1 MMNIKPSAAI
11 RKNYNEI
18 SELCKRSG
26 EPVYLTKNGEG
37 DLVVMDI
44 EAFARRE
51 SMLRLR
57 ENLIVAEEGRLSGK
71 SGYTIDKVSDMMK
84 AAVREVLDG
93 QRR

>member
-26 EPVYLTKNGEG
+26 EPVYLTKNGEV

-57 ENLIVAEEGRLSGK
+57 ENLVAVEEERLSGK
-71 SGYTIDKVSDMMK
+71 EGYSVDEVATMMQK
-84 AAVREVLDG
+84 AISEVMNG
-93 QRR
+93 ERR

>member
-1 MMNIKPSAAI
+1 MNIKPSAAI

-18 SELCKRSG
+18 SKLCKRSG

-57 ENLIVAEEGRLSGK
+57 ENLVAVEEERLSGK
-71 SGYTIDKVSDMMK
+71 QGYSVDEVTSMMQKAVS
-84 AAVREVLDG
+84 EVING
-93 QRR
+93 KRG

>member
-1 MMNIKPSAAI
+1 MNIKPSAAI

-18 SELCKRSG
+18 STLCKTTG

-44 EAFARRE
+44 ATFSRRE

-57 ENLIVAEEGRLSGK
+57 EQLVAVEEDRLAGK
-71 SGYTIDKVSDMMK
+71 NGFSIDETDEMMK
-84 AAVREVLDG
+84 KAIKEAADE
-93 QRR
+93 QRS

>member
-1 MMNIKPSAAI
+1 MNIKPSAAI

-18 SELCKRSG
+18 SGLCKESG
-26 EPVYLTKNGEG
+26 EPVYLTKNGQG

-57 ENLIVAEEGRLSGK
+57 ENLVAVEEGRMSGK
-71 SGYTIDKVSDMMK
+71 SGYSIDEVSQMMK
-84 AAVREVLDG
+84 AAVKEVLDG
-93 QRR
+93 RRG